1 MKTFKQ
7 LVSEARPQD
16 YVPAQYQDDEEE
28 ATGYKPRSKGEEQFK
43 DAHVTAKKDH
53 PVAQD
58 NQFKGTTD
66 HSGDHEGH
74 DGEPG
79 EREPVKQGTSTL
91 SQFMNKIS
99 NKQTPT
105 RKGDKRQGDMK
116 PVMAKE
122 ETDLTEREDTAMQV
136 ARALKKMGVKSNTRE
151 AEILKKIPDVL
162 KKMGLGNNRL
172 IKRDPDFQ
180 GDVID
185 SLRSMKEETDLTEG
199 VVDTLKKISDRKQTM
214 PVKFKNGKTIPVD
227 PKSASAILKV
237 HNQLNTA
244 NAKKMRDSLEK
255 GEQSF
260 MKMLDF
266 AMM

>member
-122 ETDLTEREDTAMQV
+122 ENDLTER
-136 ARALKKMGVKSNTRE
+136 
-151 AEILKKIPDVL
+151 
-162 KKMGLGNNRL
+162 
-172 IKRDPDFQ
+172 
-180 GDVID
+180 
-185 SLRSMKEETDLTEG
+185 